1 MTGMNAE
8 LCPACCGKAV
18 PLYPRGAQVLGWWG
32 KSAHLRE
39 AKVFVWPLV
48 IWCKV
53 FCNHVHFFHPNY
65 LKTFPF
71 QIVCVSQYNYL
82 ASKKNT
88 ALLVMFFLALAF
100 IPACSRSYERRSNYW
115 PCLRLHLLVEPV
127 WEAVMHLSGLTW
139 IAWGQATGCLH
150 PHSILTI
157 AHNSREEYQPHLEEM
172 NKIRTLDSS
181 HGYVVRYLIH
191 TRQWLPVVC
200 LFIYF
205 SANMH

>member
-1 MTGMNAE
+1 
-8 LCPACCGKAV
+8 
-18 PLYPRGAQVLGWWG
+18 
-32 KSAHLRE
+32 
-39 AKVFVWPLV
+39 
-48 IWCKV
+48 
-53 FCNHVHFFHPNY
+53 
-65 LKTFPF
+65 
-71 QIVCVSQYNYL
+71 
-82 ASKKNT
+82 
-88 ALLVMFFLALAF
+88 MFFLALAF

-205 SANMH
+205 SANMHWVPTERLLLSHERRWDSWPLEEKNSIWGQWRGLIAQSFCVIKFY